1 MPEGTKFSLGT
12 WDKSDV
18 LGTTVRTIDDI
29 TRYDDVGALLL
40 YSCLARSYSLGT
52 ELLAETEVV
61 GEAISGETPYIFGYS
76 GGEICPVSDS
86 FSSNSFHN
94 NTVIACVI

>member
-18 LGTTVRTIDDI
+18 LGTTMRTIESVMK
-29 TRYDDVGALLL
+29 YEDVGTLIL

-52 ELLAETEVV
+52 ELLAETEKVNEIV
-61 GEAISGETPYIFGYS
+61 PKNMPYTFGYS
-76 GGEICPVSDS
+76 GGEICPVRDEAW
-86 FSSNSFHN
+86 SNSFHN
-94 NTVIACVI
+94 NTVIACVF